1 MSLSNKE
8 KENDILVKHIKATSN
23 LGIAFKTYDNDSTI
37 KLLKEAV
44 QYAPVMRLKVIN
56 SGNLPKGTVL
66 VINALGVENSLRN
79 AQNGVT
85 YFGCKKR
92 AFKSNDKQKVLYFDY
107 R

>member
-23 LGIAFKTYDNDSTI
+23 LAIASKIYDTDAKI

-44 QYAPVMRLKVIN
+44 QYAPVLRLKVIN
-56 SGNLPKGTVL
+56 SGNLPKGTIL

-79 AQNGVT
+79 AQNGFT

-92 AFKSNDKQKVLYFDY
+92 AFKSNDKQKVCHFDY